1 MYKNLCEILTLKNLC
16 LFGVLITWLYYI
28 SSLEL
33 FCFTDFFFN
42 KNFVLK
48 INKDVFKNKCFCKI
62 QSIRV
67 NLFNGGICLNLIL
80 IHSELGMGHNS
91 VVVSAHSVMCRGVD
105 PTWWIHWVISHSSQL
120 LTAGVTKAVG
130 CVILSRTQCLLE
142 VEVTTSEMYFSY
154 SFSTTWLK
162 SRPKSNVSLN
172 EHDQKYVGPTT
183 REENQFPK
191 HGSLKL
197 WLGFN
202 LRYGFHTYLLDLVPN
217 KRQKP
222 GPNPNELPADL
233 RWHKWQAVSHDSD
246 ASLTESLSELQL
258 ALVDIQAGEVQV
270 PWTMVPSTQQ
280 WSAWGDVCRKS
291 RKLKHSILTLPRRIW
306 VVVGCN
312 DRARLSCLTQW
323 TADENEGTGGPCI
336 DSTTYPARETN
347 LQCLTQWT
355 ADENEGTGGPCID
368 STTYPARETNLQ
380 CLTPWTAHYRWH
392 CTKSSDCQVRVR
404 GAVKCLRSEYN
415 EGCDWCIYVTVVTCA
430 DTLTYTL
437 CIQ

>member
-1 MYKNLCEILTLKNLC
+1 MWDSHFKNFVFIWCVNYLI
-16 LFGVLITWLYYI
+16 VLHIIVGIVLLYR
-28 SSLEL
+28 
-33 FCFTDFFFN
+33 FFFN

-130 CVILSRTQCLLE
+130 CVILSQTQCLLE

-154 SFSTTWLK
+154 SFSTTCLK

-172 EHDQKYVGPTT
+172 EHDQKYVGPTP

-202 LRYGFHTYLLDLVPN
+202 LRYGFHKYLLDLVSN
-217 KRQKP
+217 KCQIQVNYLLISDCSPLSRHQV
-222 GPNPNELPADL
+222 
-233 RWHKWQAVSHDSD
+233 AVSHDLE
-246 ASLTESLSELQL
+246 ASWTESLSGLQL

-270 PWTMVPSTQQ
+270 PWMMVPSTQ
-280 WSAWGDVCRKS
+280 WSAWGDVCRK
-291 RKLKHSILTLPRRIW
+291 LKQPPDRTQTDMGATTNYPYQRVMSQTPSLIEQGFSI
-306 VVVGCN
+306 
-312 DRARLSCLTQW
+312 A
-323 TADENEGTGGPCI
+323 
-336 DSTTYPARETN
+336 
-347 LQCLTQWT
+347 
-355 ADENEGTGGPCID
+355 
-368 STTYPARETNLQ
+368 
-380 CLTPWTAHYRWH
+380 
-392 CTKSSDCQVRVR
+392 SD
-404 GAVKCLRSEYN
+404 AARSE
-415 EGCDWCIYVTVVTCA
+415 
-430 DTLTYTL
+430 
-437 CIQ
+437 